1 MTLIGSKTNGKNVGM
16 NVFTWNNIEGYD
28 YEFAPISFQGYNA
41 QKQSVD
47 PKGITPD
54 YAVSETASGGWYV
67 DFGPDEPLVHKAL
80 ELIGAADAS
89 ATTRSVKSVGAVQR
103 GGIRQAFER
112 PNGMIRTID
121 PKEM

>member
-1 MTLIGSKTNGKNVGM
+1 M
-16 NVFTWNNIEGYD
+16 
-28 YEFAPISFQGYNA
+28 
-41 QKQSVD
+41 
-47 PKGITPD
+47 
-54 YAVSETASGGWYV
+54 

-103 GGIRQAFER
+103 GGIRQAIER